1 MQPLDNNWILPGM
14 CLNLPECCT
23 DHSLIQTVKYKM
35 ICVCVVLHYR
45 KKPVWNNGCLRG
57 GINQTSQAWQPWA
70 MLPTTSSPFPSP
82 LIPPLHTKNSAQQG
96 GAVSWCGKGRR
107 CIFQRAAC
115 MDTHGHW
122 TDRTLWWG
130 LDIPQQQCNGAAA
143 LVCKQLAKCLLT
155 STSSSNEYSR
165 LYLLGV
171 GQSVR
176 GLSSNFKFMCL
187 SPSLIW
193 T

>member
-70 MLPTTSSPFPSP
+70 MLPTSSRHLFPIPVPTHPTAPNQKLSPARRSRVLVWQRTAMHLPTSGLYGHSWT
-82 LIPPLHTKNSAQQG
+82 LDRQDTLMGTWHSAATMQ
-96 GAVSWCGKGRR
+96 
-107 CIFQRAAC
+107 
-115 MDTHGHW
+115 
-122 TDRTLWWG
+122 WG
-130 LDIPQQQCNGAAA
+130 
-143 LVCKQLAKCLLT
+143 
-155 STSSSNEYSR
+155 SSSC
-165 LYLLGV
+165 LQTI
-171 GQSVR
+171 GQMSTD
-176 GLSSNFKFMCL
+176 FYF
-187 SPSLIW
+187 
-193 T
+193 